1 MKDARSVSSPAT
13 FDALET
19 SNPVGLT
26 VRKDQQDGAPMT
38 FQKTLLQGAAW
49 ALVIAAL
56 LAPQVSTAQ
65 ATCGSPPEVVFD
77 DGFRDRSYPPPVSA
91 PPPVTLPP
99 EATPLAVQITT
110 PAPGFT
116 TSRSDVEVLGTF
128 AGPPNTG
135 IRING
140 RTPFIDGNQFVL
152 PALSLPPG
160 ASSIDARVVSM
171 SGATQSATT
180 SVAVDPGAVV
190 DLVAFNAD
198 RAGGF
203 APMAITFSWTTTTP
217 TTFARLEVDFDD
229 NGTFEIDTTDLS
241 AQLRYVYIN
250 PGVYR
255 ARVRLTTPPP
265 ESTTHVA
272 TRTVVSVNSNYTR
285 STLCYLFERMRARLT
300 ASDVPGALQALHPTL
315 RPDFDTFWT
324 ANLAMLPTIA
334 AQLGTIADGV
344 LGRDSAQLMVTRPVA
359 AQNEPDAFFANFE
372 ADADGV
378 WRISG
383 M

>member
-1 MKDARSVSSPAT
+1 
-13 FDALET
+13 
-19 SNPVGLT
+19 
-26 VRKDQQDGAPMT
+26 MT
-38 FQKTLLQGAAW
+38 FQETLLQGLMG

-56 LAPQVSTAQ
+56 LAPEVSTAQ
-65 ATCGSPPEVVFD
+65 ATCGSPPAVVFD
-77 DGFRDRSYPPPVSA
+77 DGFRDRAYPPPVAA

-99 EATPLAVQITT
+99 EATPLAVQITA

-152 PALSLPPG
+152 PALSLPAG
-160 ASSIDARVVSM
+160 TSSIEARVVSM
-171 SGATQSATT
+171 SGATQTT
-180 SVAVDPGAVV
+180 TVNVTVDPGAVV
-190 DLVAFNAD
+190 DLVDFKAD

-203 APMAITFSWTTTTP
+203 APMPITFSWTTATP

-229 NGTFEIDTTDLS
+229 NGVFEVDTTDPTT
-241 AQLRYVYIN
+241 QLRYVYRE
-250 PGVYR
+250 PGIYR

-265 ESTTHVA
+265 ESASHVA
-272 TRTVVSVNSNYTR
+272 TRTVVSVNSSYTKA
-285 STLCYLFERMRARLT
+285 TLCYVFERMRARLT
-300 ASDVPGALQALHPTL
+300 ASDVPGALATLHPTL

-334 AQLGTIADGV
+334 A
-344 LGRDSAQLMVTRPVA
+344 
-359 AQNEPDAFFANFE
+359 
-372 ADADGV
+372 
-378 WRISG
+378 
-383 M
+383 